1 MKSWLAEILD
11 ALRVRGRTLAA
22 IADLPD
28 AFMRGLLVIVAVA
41 LIAGLPALVSGIA
54 AGFGPTAVEPA
65 ELRPEV
71 AGAFDMMRPLL
82 RSSGLPET
90 VIDQIVEIAQGN
102 TQMAGEI
109 ATEIQ
114 QLPTALP
121 RPVAQA
127 FMSIGAWLSRPFAT
141 SPFPL
146 AVASL
151 ATWLGYGIFVML
163 VAKLLGGRGTL
174 HGFFG
179 ATGFFAAPHI
189 LTLLSPVPVLGTI
202 LGIVAFVWG
211 VVIYC
216 VATAASHRLSAAR
229 ALVAVFA
236 PLIAVLALVALSILV
251 LALVAL
257 IANLGGRPSI

>member
-1 MKSWLAEILD
+1 MKSWLADILD
-11 ALRVRGRTLAA
+11 ALRLRGATLAA
-22 IADLPD
+22 VAERPD
-28 AFMRGLLVIVAVA
+28 AFMRGLLVVVAAA

-54 AGFGPTAVEPA
+54 NGFGPVAVEPI
-65 ELRPEV
+65 EV
-71 AGAFDMMRPLL
+71 APQVTGAFDMMRPWL
-82 RSSGLPET
+82 RSSGLPDA
-90 VIDQIVEIAQGN
+90 VIDQIVETAQGN
-102 TQMAGEI
+102 TQMAGQV

-127 FMSIGAWLSRPFAT
+127 FKSVGEWLSRPFAG

-163 VAKLLGGRGTL
+163 FAKLLGGRGTL

-179 ATGFFAAPHI
+179 ATGFYAAPHVLAI
-189 LTLLSPVPVLGTI
+189 FLPVPVLGAI
-202 LGIVAFVWG
+202 LSFVGFAWG
-211 VVIYC
+211 LVIYC
-216 VATAASHRLSAAR
+216 VATAVSHRLSSGR

-236 PLIAVLALVALSILV
+236 PLIALLTLIALLILLSALLAL
-251 LALVAL
+251 
-257 IANLGGRPSI
+257 LGGLGGQPSI

>member
-1 MKSWLAEILD
+1 MKSWLADIFD
-11 ALRVRGRTLAA
+11 ALRLRGGTLAA
-22 IADLPD
+22 VAARPD
-28 AFMRGLLVIVAVA
+28 AFMRGLLVIIVAA

-54 AGFGPTAVEPA
+54 AGFRPAAVEPA

-71 AGAFDMMRPLL
+71 TGAFDMMRPWL
-82 RSSGLPET
+82 RSSGLPDV
-90 VIDQIVEIAQGN
+90 VIDQIVETAQGN
-102 TQMAGEI
+102 TQMAGQI
-109 ATEIQ
+109 AAEIQ

-121 RPVAQA
+121 RPVAEA
-127 FMSIGAWLSRPFAT
+127 FKSIGAWLSRPFAA

-179 ATGFFAAPHI
+179 ATGFFAAPHV

-202 LGIVAFVWG
+202 AGISALVWG

-216 VATAASHRLSAAR
+216 VATAASHRLSAGR
-229 ALVAVFA
+229 AVAAVFA
-236 PLIAVLALVALSILV
+236 PMIALLALVALSILV
-251 LALVAL
+251 ISLIVL
-257 IANLGGRPSI
+257 IAGLGGQPSI